1 MSAPESHTSA
11 DEALSGLM
19 SAVRGSPEY
28 SRLVAPPAGAQEPIG
43 AHDLRTSKGG
53 RGYVAEYVIKQLG
66 RHDFTR
72 YINEALAADFACALA
87 KHLAA
92 RPAPA
97 AGDALNGAARDVLA
111 ERQRQISAESW
122 TPEHDDA
129 YADEQL
135 ARAAVCYALPQ
146 GDYEIP
152 EPPEFW
158 PWDAA
163 WWKPGDRRR
172 ELIKAGALIL
182 AEIER
187 LDRAAITSK
196 QEK

>member
-1 MSAPESHTSA
+1 MSAPA
-11 DEALSGLM
+11 DLSGEEAAALEIM
-19 SAVRGSPEY
+19 SKRFLLAMIASLTPSEFQRYRDALADVGVPLSSDLPVR
-28 SRLVAPPAGAQEPIG
+28 VALDPDPSGVSVGVWQGPRCIYTG
-43 AHDLRTSKGG
+43 AHPL
-53 RGYVAEYVIKQLG
+53 
-66 RHDFTR
+66 
-72 YINEALAADFACALA
+72 
-87 KHLAA
+87 
-92 RPAPA
+92 PAPA
-97 AGDALNGAARDVLA
+97 AGDALDAAARDVLA
-111 ERQRQISAESW
+111 ERQRQIGAEGW

-146 GDYEIP
+146 GNYEIP

-187 LDRAAITSK
+187 LDRAAIALQSARK
-196 QEK
+196 VDA